1 MKNIYVI
8 YLYKCDSPMY
18 MRRMSVSCWRYGLR
32 WSGTDD
38 FLWMRCF
45 ALWLLSCGGGR
56 PCLPSGRTRAGL
68 LRPVRQVEAS
78 FGSEVRTL
86 IMECKTWSLTW
97 KFPYSN
103 NTMADST
110 VVEIPCLYTPIENPT
125 SVFNKLCADRKASW
139 KFNSFFLDLV
149 SEMEK
154 IN

>member
-86 IMECKTWSLTW
+86 IMECKTWSLTCSVPCFSLHGNFLTLITRW
-97 KFPYSN
+97 RTPLLLKFLVCILQSK
-103 NTMADST
+103 
-110 VVEIPCLYTPIENPT
+110 IRLLCLTSCALIE
-125 SVFNKLCADRKASW
+125 KLLESSIHSSW
-139 KFNSFFLDLV
+139 
-149 SEMEK
+149 
-154 IN
+154 I